1 MRSYLKIYYQR
12 LLHQFIQLSLEERLQ
27 AVAQDL
33 KRPPSD
39 WKWCF
44 LADTNPER
52 FMNLLGESLVNEY
65 HYSKYV
71 SPFTYEKYI
80 EQWDLD
86 YDPVMAANYDEEK
99 ESLGLAYD
107 NGCAFNVVAFKTLH
121 REKDAYIC
129 FGFEVEMI
137 NDIPQTSLPSS
148 HPYTLYRDPL
158 FFGYEYE

>member
-12 LLHQFIQLSLEERLQ
+12 LLHQFIQLSLEERFQ

-33 KRPPSD
+33 ERPPSD

-52 FMNLLGESLVNEY
+52 FMRLLGESLVNEY
-65 HYSKYV
+65 HYSMYV
-71 SPFTYEKYI
+71 SPYTYEKYI
-80 EQWDLD
+80 EDMELD
-86 YDPVMAANYDEEK
+86 YDPAEAANYDEEK
-99 ESLGLAYD
+99 ESLDLAYD
-107 NGCAFNVVAFKTLH
+107 NGCAFNVVAFKTLQS
-121 REKDAYIC
+121 KKGISVC

-137 NDIPQTSLPSS
+137 NDIPQTSTPCS